1 MKSLNLPPFEY
12 KVKKQNGQVWIFD
25 SIRKRY
31 VVLTP
36 EEWVRQHFIHFLIER
51 KGYPAQLIAVEKE
64 IQVCGMKRR
73 FDIVCYD
80 RQATPYLIVECKA
93 PSVSLSQVVFDQAF
107 QYNLRPVSWLLP
119 MDVSIIAGR
128 FPGRT
133 SFGVCQKSLIS
144 KDNVRFMNMFPAPC

>member
-93 PSVSLSQVVFDQAF
+93 PSVSLSQVVFDKAL
-107 QYNLRPVSWLLP
+107 QYNLSISARFVAITNGCEHYCGEISGTNQFRGLP
-119 MDVSIIAGR
+119 EIPDFEG
-128 FPGRT
+128 
-133 SFGVCQKSLIS
+133 
-144 KDNVRFMNMFPAPC
+144 

>member
-12 KVKKQNGQVWIFD
+12 KVKKQNGQVRIFD

-107 QYNLRPVSWLLP
+107 QYNLSISARFVAITNGCEHYCGEISGTNQFRGLP
-119 MDVSIIAGR
+119 EIPDFEG
-128 FPGRT
+128 
-133 SFGVCQKSLIS
+133 
-144 KDNVRFMNMFPAPC
+144 